1 MMNRKR
7 KYRYLILAFLALDL
21 MLMGW
26 LGYRLLDRKIPD
38 QILVDHENSREVAGL
53 LERPFV
59 SFDDAITVSGK
70 DSYTLHCRVFGV
82 IPFKD
87 VKVKHTTAKEV
98 YVSGDA
104 VGIYMQT
111 KGVLIID
118 TGEILS
124 ESGETEEPA
133 RDIVKPGD
141 YIVAFDQNRIQ
152 CKQDLMEDLAALDGD
167 SVMLKVRRGK
177 ETIPLSLTP
186 VKDKEGK
193 YKLGI
198 WVRDDTQG
206 IGTLTY
212 VDEDGRFGALGHGIS
227 DVDTGELLS
236 IADGNLYDAQIL
248 GIRKGEKGNPGELSG
263 LIRYDADNILGE
275 ISENSKNGIFGIM
288 DAWRMK
294 NLDLKK
300 ISIGYKQDLKTGPAS
315 ILCCTDGEVKEYAA
329 EITRIDMN
337 HEDSNK
343 SFVIRITD
351 KELLEKTGGIVQGMS
366 GSPVL
371 QNGKLFG
378 AVTHVFVQDST
389 SGYGIFAET
398 MLENSGKNQQ

>member
-1 MMNRKR
+1 MNSKR
-7 KYRYLILAFLALDL
+7 KDRCWLLVFLALDL
-21 MLMGW
+21 ILMGW

-38 QILVDHENSREVAGL
+38 QILVDHEDSREVANL
-53 LERPFV
+53 LKRPFI

-70 DSYTLHCRVFGV
+70 DSYKLHCRLLGV

-87 VKVKHTTAKEV
+87 VKVKNITAKEV
-98 YVSGDA
+98 YASGDA

-124 ESGETEEPA
+124 ESGEMEEPA

-152 CKQDLMEDLAALDGD
+152 CKQDLLEDLADLCGE
-167 SVMLKVRRGK
+167 SVTLKVRRGK

-186 VKDKEGK
+186 VKD
-193 YKLGI
+193 
-198 WVRDDTQG
+198 
-206 IGTLTY
+206 
-212 VDEDGRFGALGHGIS
+212 
-227 DVDTGELLS
+227 
-236 IADGNLYDAQIL
+236 
-248 GIRKGEKGNPGELSG
+248 EKGNPGELSG
-263 LIRYDADNILGE
+263 LIRYEADNILGE
-275 ISENSKNGIFGIM
+275 ISENSKNGIFGTV
-288 DAWRMK
+288 DADQVK

-300 ISIGYKQDLKTGPAS
+300 IPVGYKQDLKIGPAS
-315 ILCCTDGEVKEYAA
+315 VLCCTDGEVKEYAA

-343 SFVIRITD
+343 SFVIQITD

-389 SGYGIFAET
+389 GGYGIFI
-398 MLENSGKNQQ
+398 ENMTGNA

>member
-1 MMNRKR
+1 MNRKR

-152 CKQDLMEDLAALDGD
+152 CKQDLLEDLADLDGE
-167 SVMLKVRRGK
+167 SVTLKVRRGK

-186 VKDKEGK
+186 VKDEEGK

-212 VDEDGRFGALGHGIS
+212 VDEEGRFGALGHGIS

-263 LIRYDADNILGE
+263 LIRYEAGNILGE
-275 ISENSKNGIFGIM
+275 ISENRKNGIFGTM
-288 DAWRMK
+288 EASQLK
-294 NLDLKK
+294 NMNLEKVP
-300 ISIGYKQDLKTGPAS
+300 IGYKQDLKTGPAS
-315 ILCCTDGEVKEYAA
+315 VFCCTDGEVKEYAA
-329 EITRIDMN
+329 EITRIDLN

-343 SFVIRITD
+343 SFVIQITD

-389 SGYGIFAET
+389 SGYGIFI
-398 MLENSGKNQQ
+398 ENMMDVA

>member
-70 DSYTLHCRVFGV
+70 DSYTLHCRVLGV

-98 YVSGDA
+98 YVSGAA

-141 YIVAFDQNRIQ
+141 YIVSFNQNRIK
-152 CKQDLMEDLAALDGD
+152 CKQDLLEDLADLDGE
-167 SVMLKVRRGK
+167 SVTLKVRRGK

-186 VKDKEGK
+186 VKDEEGK

-212 VDEDGRFGALGHGIS
+212 VDEEGRFGALGHGIS

-263 LIRYDADNILGE
+263 LIRYEAGNILGE
-275 ISENSKNGIFGIM
+275 ISENRKNGIFGTM
-288 DAWRMK
+288 EASQLK
-294 NLDLKK
+294 NMNLEKVP
-300 ISIGYKQDLKTGPAS
+300 IGYKQDLKTGPAS
-315 ILCCTDGEVKEYAA
+315 VFCCTDGEVKEYAA
-329 EITRIDMN
+329 EITRIDLN

-343 SFVIRITD
+343 SFVIQITD

-389 SGYGIFAET
+389 SGYGIFI
-398 MLENSGKNQQ
+398 ENMMDVA

>member
-1 MMNRKR
+1 MNRKR

-300 ISIGYKQDLKTGPAS
+300 IPIGYKQDLKTGPAS
-315 ILCCTDGEVKEYAA
+315 ILYCTDGEVKEYAA

-389 SGYGIFAET
+389 GGYGIFI
-398 MLENSGKNQQ
+398 ENMTGNA

>member
-38 QILVDHENSREVAGL
+38 QILVDHENSREVASL

-300 ISIGYKQDLKTGPAS
+300 IPIGYKQDLKTGPVS

-389 SGYGIFAET
+389 GGYGIFI
-398 MLENSGKNQQ
+398 ENMTGNA